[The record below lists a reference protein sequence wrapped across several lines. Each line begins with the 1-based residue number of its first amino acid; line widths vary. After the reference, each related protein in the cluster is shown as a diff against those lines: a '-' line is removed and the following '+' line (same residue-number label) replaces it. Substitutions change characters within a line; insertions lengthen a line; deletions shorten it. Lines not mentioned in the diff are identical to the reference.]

1 MNFTLGL
8 GLLLAGFLMVEGLRK
23 PSFSPKNHGAVTRDQ
38 EQQGRRAAQELARR
52 NVGFGFELY
61 KRMAS
66 TGPSKN
72 IFFSPMSISTAFAM
86 LSLGAQN
93 STLAEIQQGLNFR
106 NMPEKDLHEGFH
118 YLIQRLN
125 QKTEGLQLSLENTLF
140 LDRKLRPEKRF
151 MADAK
156 NLYNADSVPTNFQDI
171 KNTQKQINDYV
182 SQKTQ
187 GKINNLV
194 KDIDPGTVM
203 LLVNCLYFRG
213 HSHRFVLLQSEA
225 RWLHEFDPKSTK
237 EEDFFLDE
245 NRPVKVPMMF
255 HGGMYAMGYDEQL
268 GCTVLEMPYF
278 HNITATFVLPDK
290 GNMRRVEEALKLDT
304 FDRWKKLI
312 TRRVVDVSLPRFSI
326 TGTYDLKKTLSYLGI
341 TKIFQEHGDLIR
353 IVPNRSLKVGE
364 AVHKAKLKIDEK
376 GAEGAAG
383 SGMQTLPMERPLTF
397 KLNRAF
403 LLMIAENLTPTMLF
417 MGKITNPTGT

>member
-8 GLLLAGFLMVEGLRK
+8 GLLLAGFLAVEGLLK
-23 PSFSPKNHGAVTRDQ
+23 PNFSPKNHGAVSRAQ

-52 NVGFGFELY
+52 NVGFGFKLY
-61 KRMAS
+61 KKMAS
-66 TGPSKN
+66 NGPSKN

-86 LSLGAQN
+86 LCLGAQN
-93 STLAEIQQGLNFR
+93 STLDEIKLGLNFR
-106 NMPEKDLHEGFH
+106 KMPEKDLHGGFH

-140 LDRKLRPEKRF
+140 LDQRLRPEKRF
-151 MADAK
+151 MAEAK
-156 NLYNADSVPTNFQDI
+156 DLYNADSVPTNFE
-171 KNTQKQINDYV
+171 NVENAQKQINDYV
-182 SQKTQ
+182 SKQTH
-187 GKINNLV
+187 GKINNLI
-194 KDIDPGTVM
+194 KNIDPGTVM
-203 LLVNCLYFRG
+203 LLANCIFFR
-213 HSHRFVLLQSEA
+213 A
-225 RWLHEFDPKSTK
+225 RWLHEFDPKATK
-237 EEDFFLDE
+237 EEDFFLEE

-255 HGGMYAMGYDEQL
+255 HGGMYAVGYDEQL

-278 HNITATFVLPDK
+278 NNITAIFVLPDK
-290 GNMRRVEEALKLDT
+290 GNMRRVEEALELDT

-312 TRRVVDVSLPRFSI
+312 VRRVVDVSLPRFSI

-341 TKIFQEHGDLIR
+341 TKIFQEHGDLTR

-364 AVHKAKLKIDEK
+364 ATHKAKLKIDEK
-376 GAEGAAG
+376 GAEGAAA

-397 KLNRAF
+397 KLNRPF

-417 MGKITNPTGT
+417 MGKIANPTGT

>member
-8 GLLLAGFLMVEGLRK
+8 GLLLAGLLAVEGLRK
-23 PSFSPKNHGAVTRDQ
+23 PGFSPKNPGAVSRDQ

-61 KRMAS
+61 KRMAA

-93 STLAEIQQGLNFR
+93 STLAEIKEGLNFR
-106 NMPEKDLHEGFH
+106 NMPEEDLHEGFH

-125 QKTEGLQLSLENTLF
+125 QKAEGLRLSLENTLF

-156 NLYNADSVPTNFQDI
+156 NLYNANSIPTNFQDV
-171 KNTQKQINDYV
+171 KTAQKQINDYV
-182 SQKTQ
+182 SQQTQ

-213 HSHRFVLLQSEA
+213 KA
-225 RWLHEFDPKSTK
+225 RDSL
-237 EEDFFLDE
+237 
-245 NRPVKVPMMF
+245 
-255 HGGMYAMGYDEQL
+255 A
-268 GCTVLEMPYF
+268 
-278 HNITATFVLPDK
+278 
-290 GNMRRVEEALKLDT
+290 
-304 FDRWKKLI
+304 WK
-312 TRRVVDVSLPRFSI
+312 R
-326 TGTYDLKKTLSYLGI
+326 
-341 TKIFQEHGDLIR
+341 EHD
-353 IVPNRSLKVGE
+353 
-364 AVHKAKLKIDEK
+364 
-376 GAEGAAG
+376 
-383 SGMQTLPMERPLTF
+383 Q
-397 KLNRAF
+397 
-403 LLMIAENLTPTMLF
+403 
-417 MGKITNPTGT
+417 